1 MNSENILGL
10 EQRGCQL
17 PSRPVSR
24 APTLSRPVSA
34 LPAPQDCPTGL
45 NHLHSTETQSFDST
59 KWQSHA
65 KETSPPHYSGVQG
78 PKGQD
83 TKVID

>member
-1 MNSENILGL
+1 ML
-10 EQRGCQL
+10 
-17 PSRPVSR
+17 
-24 APTLSRPVSA
+24 SA

-45 NHLHSTETQSFDST
+45 NHLHFTGDETEIQSFDLT

-65 KETSPPHYSGVQG
+65 KETSPPHYAGVQG

-83 TKVID
+83 TKVIDLS